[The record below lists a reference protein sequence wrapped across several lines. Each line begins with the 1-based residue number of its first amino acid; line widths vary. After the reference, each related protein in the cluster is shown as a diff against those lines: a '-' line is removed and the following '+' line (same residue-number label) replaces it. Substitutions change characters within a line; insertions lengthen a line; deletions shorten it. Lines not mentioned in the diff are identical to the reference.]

1 MSDTP
6 VKPKSRGRSLV
17 SGIALTLAVL
27 LTPMAMMTNWA
38 VVQVDNTQRFVGT
51 LGPLASNPK
60 IQELVINEIT
70 NKLDETVNFKKT
82 TAQLVDGLGSA
93 LNLPDA
99 ASSALGLVS
108 DPLAAG
114 VKGLVH
120 DAVAQVVTSEGFQK
134 AWVRVLTITQQQ
146 VTELLKGQETGVLK
160 MDGDGSITLNL
171 KPVISEVKQSL
182 VNSGVAFAAA
192 IPEVDVKVDL
202 GKVPQL
208 ALARVV
214 YQVGVGVG
222 TWLPWVVFALYLLG
236 IGLAVR
242 RARAILTTSIFVLL
256 SSVATLVV
264 FSFGR
269 LFAVNAVGDTYGPTV
284 GVVWDAVSEY
294 AVSVVSGL
302 IALSVITLVASW
314 IFTSDERSPV
324 RSGFSRFV
332 VLLRRRLDAAGATM
346 GSAGHALYRGRIALR
361 VLIIVVAGVIVA
373 MVQPLTVAAVI
384 WACVIV
390 LILLFALELI
400 IREPVA
406 VSARATA
413 KTTSP
418 RSTVRRATSRPV
430 AATRKKK

>member
-6 VKPKSRGRSLV
+6 VRGKKTGRSLV
-17 SGIALTLAVL
+17 SGISLTLAVL
-27 LTPMAMMTNWA
+27 LTPMALVTNWA

-51 LGPLASNPK
+51 LGPLASNAK
-60 IQELVINEIT
+60 VQELVINEIT

-82 TAQLVDGLGSA
+82 TSQLVDGLGSA

-99 ASSALGLVS
+99 ASNALGLVS

-114 VKGLVH
+114 VKSLVH

-134 AWVRVLTITQQQ
+134 AWVQVLTITQQQ
-146 VTELLKGQETGVLK
+146 VTELLKGDETGVLK
-160 MDGDGSITLNL
+160 MAGDGTITMNL

-192 IPEVDVKVDL
+192 IPEVDVMVDL

-208 ALARVV
+208 AVARTV

-242 RARAILTTSIFVLL
+242 RARAILTTSIFLL
-256 SSVATLVV
+256 VSSVLTLLV
-264 FSFGR
+264 FGFGR

-302 IALSVITLVASW
+302 IALSVIALVASW

-332 VLLRRRLDAAGATM
+332 AFLRRRLDAAGATM
-346 GSAGHALYRGRIALR
+346 GAAGHALYRGRVALR
-361 VLIIVVAGVIVA
+361 VLVIVVAGLIVA
-373 MVQPLTVAAVI
+373 LVQPLTVAAVI

-390 LILLFALELI
+390 LVLLFALELLV
-400 IREPVA
+400 REPV
-406 VSARATA
+406 VVRARAATPAATRPTA
-413 KTTSP
+413 RRSP
-418 RSTVRRATSRPV
+418 SRPV

>member
-6 VKPKSRGRSLV
+6 VRGKKTGRSLV
-17 SGIALTLAVL
+17 SGISLTLAVL
-27 LTPMAMMTNWA
+27 LTPMALVTNWA

-51 LGPLASNPK
+51 LGPLASNAK
-60 IQELVINEIT
+60 VQELVINEIT

-82 TAQLVDGLGSA
+82 TSQLVDGLGSA

-99 ASSALGLVS
+99 ASNALGLVS

-114 VKGLVH
+114 VKSLVH

-134 AWVRVLTITQQQ
+134 AWVQVLTITQQQ
-146 VTELLKGQETGVLK
+146 VTELLKGEETGVLK
-160 MDGDGSITLNL
+160 MAGDGTITMNL

-192 IPEVDVKVDL
+192 IPEVDVMVDL

-208 ALARVV
+208 AVARTV

-242 RARAILTTSIFVLL
+242 RARAILTTSIFLL
-256 SSVATLVV
+256 VSSVLTLLV
-264 FSFGR
+264 FGFGR

-302 IALSVITLVASW
+302 IALSVIALVASW

-332 VLLRRRLDAAGATM
+332 AFLRRRLDAAGATM
-346 GSAGHALYRGRIALR
+346 GAAGHALYRGRVALR
-361 VLIIVVAGVIVA
+361 VLVIVVASLIVA
-373 MVQPLTVAAVI
+373 LVQPLTVAAVI

-390 LILLFALELI
+390 LVLLFALELLV
-400 IREPVA
+400 REPV
-406 VSARATA
+406 VVRARAATPAATRPTA
-413 KTTSP
+413 RRSP
-418 RSTVRRATSRPV
+418 SRPV